1 MQRQFIAIQTKIE
14 SAVHMINVRLDA
26 LLDNDKDQFFGD
38 APDAEAFLGRTRF
51 YS

>member
-1 MQRQFIAIQTKIE
+1 MQRQFIAIRTKIE
-14 SAVHMINVRLDA
+14 SAVQMINVRLDA
-26 LLDNDKDQFFGD
+26 LLDNDKDQFFVD